1 MSGQMLGEVPLRR
14 SESAVSS
21 LPAAEGVPGLGAEVG
36 RFASV
41 LTLVV
46 WVGCTSIAVLGFAM
60 PYARPQAKP
69 APPQPMAVEMLKVE
83 LSNEPLPEPE
93 LPAANPLALPP
104 PSDLVA
110 QPQLPQP
117 VAVAIPSLAIAF
129 AVPVEGPVRVV
140 EAAQAGFARSES
152 AAAAPSAAPPVQR
165 LTFGQ
170 RAGKQPAP
178 EYPLAAQ
185 NAGQEGVVNV
195 RFTVADNGR
204 VVAAETASPS
214 PWPLLNDSAVRTVRQ
229 RWRFPAGVPRAYEVA
244 IRFVLPK

>member
-1 MSGQMLGEVPLRR
+1 MTDQMVCEVPLRR
-14 SESAVSS
+14 SESADSAG
-21 LPAAEGVPGLGAEVG
+21 AAADAVPGLGADVG

-41 LTLVV
+41 FTLVV
-46 WVGCTSIAVLGFAM
+46 WVGCTSIAVLGFAI
-60 PYARPQAKP
+60 PYARPQARP

-83 LSNEPLPEPE
+83 LSHEPLPEPE

-104 PSDLVA
+104 PPDLVA

-117 VAVAIPSLAIAF
+117 VTVAAPSPAIAF
-129 AVPVEGPVRVV
+129 ALPVEGPVRVV
-140 EAAQAGFARSES
+140 EAAQAGYARSES
-152 AAAAPSAAPPVQR
+152 AAAPPPAAPPVQR

-170 RAGKQPAP
+170 GAGKQPAP

-185 NAGQEGVVNV
+185 NAGQEGMVNV

-204 VVAAETASPS
+204 VVAAETATAS
-214 PWPLLNDSAVRTVRQ
+214 PWPLLNDSAVRTVRH

>member
-1 MSGQMLGEVPLRR
+1 MVCEVPLRR

-21 LPAAEGVPGLGAEVG
+21 VAAADAVPGLGADIG

-46 WVGCTSIAVLGFAM
+46 WLGCASIAALGFAM

-69 APPQPMAVEMLKVE
+69 APPPPMAVEMLKVE

-93 LPAANPLALPP
+93 LPAANPLAVPP
-104 PSDLVA
+104 PPELVA

-117 VAVAIPSLAIAF
+117 VAVAMPSPAIAF

-140 EAAQAGFARSES
+140 EAAPAGYARSES
-152 AAAAPSAAPPVQR
+152 AATAPSAVPPVQR

-170 RAGKQPAP
+170 GAGKQPAP

-195 RFTVADNGR
+195 RFMVADNGR
-204 VVAAETASPS
+204 VVAAETATPS
-214 PWPLLNDSAVRTVRQ
+214 PWPLLNESAVRTVRH
-229 RWRFPAGVPRAYEVA
+229 RWRFPAGTLRAYEVA

>member
-1 MSGQMLGEVPLRR
+1 MTDQMVCEVPLQR
-14 SESAVSS
+14 SESAGSS
-21 LPAAEGVPGLGAEVG
+21 AAAADAGPGLGADVG

-46 WVGCTSIAVLGFAM
+46 WVGCTSIAALGFAM
-60 PYARPQAKP
+60 PYARPQAKL
-69 APPQPMAVEMLKVE
+69 APPPPMAVEMLKVE
-83 LSNEPLPEPE
+83 LSHEPLPEPE

-104 PSDLVA
+104 PDLVA

-117 VAVAIPSLAIAF
+117 VAVAVPSPAIAF
-129 AVPVEGPVRVV
+129 ALPVEGPVHVV
-140 EAAQAGFARSES
+140 EAAHAGFARSES
-152 AAAAPSAAPPVQR
+152 PAVAPGAAPPVQR

-170 RAGKQPAP
+170 GAGKQPAP
-178 EYPLAAQ
+178 EYPFAAQ

-204 VVAAETASPS
+204 VIAAETATAS
-214 PWPLLNDSAVRTVRQ
+214 PWPLLNDAAVRTVRH